1 MISLAIVKIADKIR
15 EQFWAR
21 VKTKIEKFTVLAHG
35 SQNSQIVI
43 CKIKKGLDI
52 SPEENALLIRY
63 LKIELGKDARVAV
76 LKHEKV
82 NDLAILTLL
91 LSDFDPNVL
100 HQISK
105 ELEAP

>member
-1 MISLAIVKIADKIR
+1 MTIVKIADKITD
-15 EQFWAR
+15 QFLAR

-35 SQNSQIVI
+35 SQNNQMVI

-52 SPEENALLIRY
+52 SPEENALLMRY
-63 LKIELGKDARVAV
+63 LKIRLGQNAQVKI

-91 LSDFDPNVL
+91 LSDFDSNVL

-105 ELEAP
+105 EMEAP

>member
-21 VKTKIEKFTVLAHG
+21 LKTKIEKFTVLAHG

-63 LKIELGKDARVAV
+63 LKIKLGKDAKIDI
-76 LKHEKV
+76 LKHDKV
-82 NDLAILTLL
+82 NDLSILTLL
-91 LSDFDPNVL
+91 LSDFDSNIL

-105 ELEAP
+105 EIEAP

>member
-1 MISLAIVKIADKIR
+1 MALVKMADKIN
-15 EQFWAR
+15 EQFLAR

-63 LKIELGKDARVAV
+63 LKIKLGKDAKVAI

-91 LSDFDPNVL
+91 LSDFDRNGL
-100 HQISK
+100 HQISR